1 MKRPNIP
8 CLRMGDQDPD
18 TFTLENRE
26 KISQAVETAVEWA
39 VVNGLD
45 EVAVFEVEEVDV
57 VFSLRKEE
65 FETAL
70 SGCIDYYLSVEEYER
85 CEKINQLKLK
95 L

>member
-1 MKRPNIP
+1 MDGRELPRLK
-8 CLRMGDQDPD
+8 MGNKDADS
-18 TFTLENRE
+18 FTMENRA

-39 VVNGLD
+39 LANGLK
-45 EVAVFEVEEVDV
+45 EVEVFEVEELNV
-57 VFSLRKEE
+57 VFSLKREE

-85 CEKINQLKLK
+85 CETINKLKLK

>member
-1 MKRPNIP
+1 
-8 CLRMGDQDPD
+8 MGDQDPD

>member
-1 MKRPNIP
+1 
-8 CLRMGDQDPD
+8 MGNKDVDS
-18 TFTLENRE
+18 FTMENRAS
-26 KISQAVETAVEWA
+26 ISQAVETAVEWA
-39 VVNGLD
+39 VANGLN
-45 EVAVFEVEEVDV
+45 EVEVFEVEELAV
-57 VFSLRKEE
+57 VFSLRREE